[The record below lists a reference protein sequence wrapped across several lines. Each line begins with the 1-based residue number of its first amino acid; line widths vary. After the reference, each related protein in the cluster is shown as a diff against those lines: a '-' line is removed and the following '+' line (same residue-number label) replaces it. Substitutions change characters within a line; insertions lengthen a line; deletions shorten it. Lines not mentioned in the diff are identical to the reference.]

1 MSSGADEACLIALK
15 DQRDG
20 YSYEYSESHNCNSYA
35 GILNMVR
42 LQTDTHALVRTG
54 FGTLKNGSRVDRRRY
69 VSKCPLSAA

>member
-20 YSYEYSESHNCNSYA
+20 CERLFRIPQLQFIRGHPEH
-35 GILNMVR
+35 GE